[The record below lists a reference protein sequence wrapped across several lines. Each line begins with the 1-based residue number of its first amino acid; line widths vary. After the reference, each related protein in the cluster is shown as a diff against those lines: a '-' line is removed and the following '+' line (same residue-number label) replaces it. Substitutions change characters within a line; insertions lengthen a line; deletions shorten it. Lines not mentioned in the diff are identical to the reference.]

1 MKKGKKILSILL
13 AASVGVTGLI
23 GSSTV
28 YGAQK
33 TETKQKYVVVLDPGH
48 GGNESGAY
56 AVHNGKVYRE
66 EEINWKISNYTM
78 QALRKSQD
86 IEVHLTKTQNETLS
100 LYSRVI
106 AAKQYKADLL
116 VSQHINDSE
125 SSSPNGASVMISR
138 GTYRPEIAA
147 KEKLFGS
154 YVLEELGKLGIRRR
168 FPETGG
174 MEYRMSENG
183 STYPNGQA
191 RDYYG
196 IVAQSVEQNLPGV
209 IIEHAFISSPSDAY
223 NFLRSDAKLKK
234 IAQADANAII
244 RYCKQ
249 LPEKTSSDTGNGS
262 GEHGWKKVNG
272 EYYFYKNGIKQTH
285 RLLHLKSGIYYVDK
299 DGKRRYGWK
308 VIDGQTYYFQKNGK
322 AALGWMQKNGHW
334 YFFNATSGFL
344 YKDIMLIDGEGKIYI
359 FDKDGKRYDGWCTYK
374 GNKYYID
381 ETGSAHTG
389 WIKIKGKWYYFHK
402 RTAVMYK
409 NCTVQNSKGIKY
421 TFNSKGVCTNRK

>member
-1 MKKGKKILSILL
+1 
-13 AASVGVTGLI
+13 
-23 GSSTV
+23 
-28 YGAQK
+28 
-33 TETKQKYVVVLDPGH
+33 
-48 GGNESGAY
+48 
-56 AVHNGKVYRE
+56 
-66 EEINWKISNYTM
+66 
-78 QALRKSQD
+78 
-86 IEVHLTKTQNETLS
+86 
-100 LYSRVI
+100 
-106 AAKQYKADLL
+106 
-116 VSQHINDSE
+116 
-125 SSSPNGASVMISR
+125 
-138 GTYRPEIAA
+138 
-147 KEKLFGS
+147 
-154 YVLEELGKLGIRRR
+154 
-168 FPETGG
+168 

-249 LPEKTSSDTGNGS
+249 LPEKISSDTGNGS